1 MNDFSLWPLG
11 QIKFLLKIVENS
23 DHLATAN
30 GKSEGGSSKELKKK
44 GYIVPFGR
52 VGRAIRWKLIKPVSQ
67 KEILELKEM
76 AK

>member
-11 QIKFLLKIVENS
+11 QIRLLLKIVES
-23 DHLATAN
+23 PDYLTLAM

-44 GYIVPFGR
+44 GYIIPYGR
-52 VGRAIRWKLIKPVSQ
+52 VGRSIRWKLNKPVSQ

-76 AK
+76 VK

>member
-11 QIKFLLKIVENS
+11 QIKFLLKIVES
-23 DHLATAN
+23 PDHLTLAE

-44 GYIVPFGR
+44 GYIISFGR
-52 VGRAIRWKLIKPVSQ
+52 VGRAIRWKLIKPVSK
-67 KEILELKEM
+67 KEILQLKEM

>member
-11 QIKFLLKIVENS
+11 QINFLLKIVESPN
-23 DHLATAN
+23 HLILAN

-44 GYIVPFGR
+44 GYIIPFGR

-67 KEILELKEM
+67 KEITELREM